1 MNEHIAGPFSQGC
14 ASPEKISQRTDLV
27 RRAESALCR
36 AERAGAILYDRRRD
50 LARLIHLDPFKPLP
64 DTAETTDAILA
75 GLRRA
80 LRAER
85 NRGRAGHWT
94 YDLNRHIALRQA
106 YAAETSETSC
116 EKRPPTFDASA

>member
-1 MNEHIAGPFSQGC
+1 MNKHIGSPFSQDR
-14 ASPEKISQRTDLV
+14 AILETKSQRTALAC
-27 RRAESALCR
+27 RAGSALSR

-50 LARLIHLDPFKPLP
+50 LARLIHIDPFKPLP
-64 DTAETTDAILA
+64 DTPETTDAILS

-106 YAAETSETSC
+106 YAAEASGTSC
-116 EKRPPTFDASA
+116 VKMPPTVDASA

>member
-1 MNEHIAGPFSQGC
+1 MNKHIPSRFSERPTVLE
-14 ASPEKISQRTDLV
+14 ANSDWKALV
-27 RRAESALCR
+27 RCAASALSR

-50 LARLIHLDPFKPLP
+50 LPRLIHLDPFKPLP
-64 DTAETTDAILA
+64 DTRETADAILS

-85 NRGRAGHWT
+85 SRGRAGHWT

-106 YAAETSETSC
+106 YAAEIASAFGDSG
-116 EKRPPTFDASA
+116 PPAADASA